1 MNVRDFEYIMELSKA
16 KSISKASQ
24 ALYISQPALSKFLQ
38 KMEAE
43 VGTPLFQHVGR
54 QLVPTYAGEQCIQ
67 TASEI
72 LFLHEQLMS
81 NLADIV
87 HEKNGHIKL
96 GLPLSRSEYFI
107 AEILPM
113 FYRQFPDICISVYE
127 ESAKVLLKMLRMGE
141 LNLVFSSMQ
150 DEHRELVYEVVSQEE
165 MVLAAP
171 EEYGLQQFGVYKEGY
186 RYPCLSPEHWKVYPF
201 LTLSEDQM
209 SRAFADRYLEKH
221 RIEPKTILKIRN
233 LGRIIFSVQQGLG
246 VTICPSM
253 PILEENENKKVCYF
267 SLESEEGP
275 AVRLTSIAYRRDAY
289 LSVAEKALI
298 ELIKNHFDSKQ
309 IHER

>member
-43 VGTPLFQHVGR
+43 IGTPLFQHVGR
-54 QLVPTYAGEQCIQ
+54 QLIPTYAGEQCIQ

-72 LFLHEQLMS
+72 LFLHEQLLS
-81 NLADIV
+81 SLADIA

-107 AEILPM
+107 AEILPA
-113 FYRQFPDICISVYE
+113 FYQRFPDICISVYE
-127 ESAKVLLKMLRMGE
+127 DSAKILLKMLRMGE
-141 LNLVFSSMQ
+141 LNLVFCSTQ
-150 DEHRELVYEVVSQEE
+150 DEHKELIYEMVSQEE

-171 EEYGLQQFGVYKEGY
+171 EAFGLREFGVYREGY
-186 RYPCLSPEHWKVYPF
+186 RYPCLSPEHWKDYPF
-201 LTLSEDQM
+201 LMLSEDQM

-221 RIEPKTILKIRN
+221 RLEPKTVLKIRN
-233 LGRIIFSVQQGLG
+233 LGRILFSVQQGLG
-246 VTICPSM
+246 VTLCPSL
-253 PILEENENKKVCYF
+253 PILEEDGNRRVCYF
-267 SLESEEGP
+267 SLESEDGP
-275 AVRLTSIAYRRDAY
+275 AVRSTSIAYRRDAY

-298 ELIKNHFDSKQ
+298 ELIKEHFDRK
-309 IHER
+309 

>member
-1 MNVRDFEYIMELSKA
+1 MNVRDFEYIVELSKA
-16 KSISKASQ
+16 RSISKASQ

-43 VGTPLFQHVGR
+43 IGTPLFQHVGR

-67 TASEI
+67 TAGEI
-72 LFLHEQLMS
+72 LFLHEQLLS
-81 NLADIV
+81 SLADIV
-87 HEKNGHIKL
+87 HEKNGYIKL

-113 FYRQFPDICISVYE
+113 FYQKFPNICISVYE
-127 ESAKVLLKMLRMGE
+127 DSAKILLKMLRMGE
-141 LNLVFSSMQ
+141 LNLVFSSTQ
-150 DEHRELVYEVVSQEE
+150 EEHKELVYEVVSQEE
-165 MVLAAP
+165 MILAVPA
-171 EEYGLQQFGVYKEGY
+171 EYGLQQFGVFKDGY
-186 RYPCLSPEHWKVYPF
+186 HYPCLPPQYWKDYPF
-201 LTLSEDQM
+201 LMLSEDQI

-221 RIEPKTILKIRN
+221 HIEPKTILKIRN
-233 LGRIIFSVQQGLG
+233 LGRILFSVQQGLG

-253 PILEENENKKVCYF
+253 PILEENGSQKVCYF

-275 AVRLTSIAYRRDAY
+275 AVRLTSIAYRKDAY

-298 ELIKNHFDSKQ
+298 QLIKEHFDN
-309 IHER
+309 

>member
-43 VGTPLFQHVGR
+43 IGTPLFQHVGR
-54 QLVPTYAGEQCIQ
+54 QLIPTYAGEQCIQ

-72 LFLHEQLMS
+72 LFLHEQLLS
-81 NLADIV
+81 SLADIV

-107 AEILPM
+107 AEILPA
-113 FYRQFPDICISVYE
+113 FYQRFPDICISVYE
-127 ESAKVLLKMLRMGE
+127 DSAKVLLKMLRMGE
-141 LNLVFSSMQ
+141 LNLAFSSMQ
-150 DEHRELVYEVVSQEE
+150 DQHKELVYEVVSQEE
-165 MVLAAP
+165 MVLAVP
-171 EEYGLQQFGVYKEGY
+171 EEYRLEQWGVARDGY
-186 RYPCLSPEHWKVYPF
+186 RYPCLSPEYWREYPF
-201 LTLSEDQM
+201 LMLSEDQM

-221 RIEPKTILKIRN
+221 HIEPKTVLKIRN
-233 LGRIIFSVQQGLG
+233 LGRILFSVQQGLG
-246 VTICPSM
+246 VTICPAM
-253 PILEENENKKVCYF
+253 PILAENGKKVQYF

-275 AVRLTSIAYRRDAY
+275 AVRLTSIAYRKDAY

-298 ELIKNHFDSKQ
+298 GLIKGHFMG
-309 IHER
+309 